1 MEKDSAPHGPSNN
14 IHNASIWL
22 INMKK
27 KYGFPFH
34 VEFPW
39 CHPIV
44 VWIHCIFFSPGNR
57 WLYRWPGHVYRA
69 PCVVYFVF
77 VQNCLKH
84 KANVVTQ
91 QKRSLYN
98 DKVIAWP
105 LFCLA
110 AEALFHNAQV
120 HWKLGTPTSDR
131 TAQVGAR
138 KLLWRETERRQRE
151 REKYI

>member
-1 MEKDSAPHGPSNN
+1 MSSFPGVILSWFEFTAYFSRQATVG
-14 IHNASIWL
+14 SI
-22 INMKK
+22 
-27 KYGFPFH
+27 
-34 VEFPW
+34 VRRE
-39 CHPIV
+39 
-44 VWIHCIFFSPGNR
+44 S
-57 WLYRWPGHVYRA
+57 HVYRA